1 MAEMDSKAR
10 WREEGERRGGSREA
24 AALIFARYVLAGL
37 MAVAALWLVMLTPS
51 PLTIALVCLIVGFV
65 AAAVVLEREPL
76 IRGVGL
82 SQPIDWTR
90 EEVKPLRALIVGAGS
105 VGRAL
110 AKSLEAQGR
119 YEVVGFVDDQFELSP
134 DDEWP
139 LLGGRD
145 ATAAL
150 VKDFNIDEVFLAYVP
165 TWQQRLVED
174 LTAHHPEVVVQV
186 VPSPYEAMM
195 QLGKVQSMGEVAV
208 IQLTGES
215 APASDLL
222 KRTFDVFASLAL
234 GLVFAVPMLLI
245 ALIIK
250 LSSPGPVI
258 FAQDRVGRYGLP
270 FTLYKFRTMVED
282 AEADTGPVLS
292 PGESDAR
299 LTPIGR
305 IIRKTR
311 MDELPQIWN
320 ILKGEMSL
328 VGPRPERSVF
338 VRQFE
343 RALPNYS
350 RRHLVRPGMTGLAQV
365 CAGYHTDHRD
375 KLRFDLIYVTQ
386 HTIWMDLSILIRTLR
401 VVFQPSR
408 D

>member
-10 WREEGERRGGSREA
+10 WREEGEPRPASREA
-24 AALIFARYVLAGL
+24 GGVTFARYVLAGL
-37 MAVAALWLVMLTPS
+37 LAVAALWLVMLSPS

-65 AAAVVLEREPL
+65 AAAVVLEREPM
-76 IRGVGL
+76 IRGVGPT
-82 SQPIDWTR
+82 SSIDWTR
-90 EEVKPLRALIVGAGS
+90 EEVRPQRALIVGAGS

-110 AKSLEAQGR
+110 AKSLESEGR
-119 YEVVGFVDDQFELSP
+119 YEVVGFVDDQYEDVE
-134 DDEWP
+134 DDWP
-139 LLGGRD
+139 ILGGRD
-145 ATAAL
+145 STAKL
-150 VKDFNIDEVFLAYVP
+150 VQDYKIDEVFLAYVP

-174 LTAHHPEVVVQV
+174 LTANHPEVVVQV
-186 VPSPYEAMM
+186 VPSPYEAML

-208 IQLTGES
+208 VQLTGEP
-215 APASDLL
+215 APANDFL
-222 KRTFDVFASLAL
+222 KRTFDVICSLLIVA
-234 GLVFAVPMLLI
+234 VFAVPMLVI
-245 ALIIK
+245 ALLIK
-250 LSSPGPVI
+250 FTSPGPII

-270 FTLYKFRTMVED
+270 FTLYKFRTMVQD

-292 PGESDAR
+292 SGKSDTR
-299 LTPIGR
+299 LTPLGR
-305 IIRKTR
+305 LLRKTR
-311 MDELPQIWN
+311 LDELPQVWN

-386 HTIWMDLSILIRTLR
+386 HTVWMDLSILIRTLS
-401 VVFQPSR
+401 VVFKPSR

>member
-1 MAEMDSKAR
+1 MAELDSNSR
-10 WREEGERRGGSREA
+10 WREQGDRAGTRAGGFPFVRYAVA
-24 AALIFARYVLAGL
+24 AV
-37 MAVAALWLVMLTPS
+37 MAIAALWLVMLTPS
-51 PLTIALVCLIVGFV
+51 PLTIALICLLVGFI

-76 IRGVGL
+76 IRGVGI
-82 SQPIDWTR
+82 STPIDWTR
-90 EEVKPLRALIVGAGS
+90 QDAKPLRALIVGAGS

-110 AKSLEAQGR
+110 AKSLEGEGR
-119 YEVVGFVDDQFELSP
+119 YEVIGFVDDQFEDA
-134 DDEWP
+134 DDDWP
-139 LLGGRD
+139 ILGGRD
-145 ATAAL
+145 ATAKL
-150 VKDFNIDEVFLAYVP
+150 VEDFKIDEVFLAYVP

-186 VPSPYEAMM
+186 VPSPYEAML

-208 IQLTGES
+208 VQLTGEPT
-215 APASDLL
+215 PAGDFL
-222 KRTFDVFASLAL
+222 KRSFDIAAAL
-234 GLVFAVPMLLI
+234 TLGMVFAVPMLLI
-245 ALIIK
+245 AAVIK
-250 LSSPGPVI
+250 LTSPGPVI
-258 FAQDRVGRYGLP
+258 FAQDRIGRYGMQ
-270 FTLYKFRTMVED
+270 FTLFKFRTMVED
-282 AEADTGPVLS
+282 AEADTGPILS

-305 IIRKTR
+305 FLRKTR

-320 ILKGEMSL
+320 ILKGEMSI
-328 VGPRPERSVF
+328 VGPRPERSCF